1 LKLAPGLILITDRK
15 RSRRPLVEVC
25 GAAVRAGFA
34 AVMLREKD
42 LEAREL
48 LALAE
53 PLAQVCHS
61 LKKALI
67 INGRLDVVLA
77 VPGAGAH
84 VGRDG
89 VPVADARRILGPGRL
104 LGYSAHEI
112 AEAREALDAGADY
125 VTVSPIF
132 PSFSKPGVRPRG
144 LSFLRSA
151 VQGLAPRPVVALGG
165 MDPDRLPQVKTCG
178 AHCAAVL
185 GAVMQ
190 AEDPKRV
197 AADLVAVWTGGAG
210 RE

>member
-1 LKLAPGLILITDRK
+1 LKLAPGLILITDRA

-25 GAAVRAGFA
+25 GAALRAGFS

-42 LEAREL
+42 LEGREL

-53 PLAQVCHS
+53 PLAQVCTS
-61 LKKALI
+61 LKKILI
-67 INGRLDVVLA
+67 INGRLDVVLS

-84 VGRDG
+84 VGRQG
-89 VPVADARRILGPGRL
+89 IPVEDARRILGPGRI

-112 AEAREALDAGADY
+112 EEARDALDAGADY

-132 PSFSKPGVRPRG
+132 PSISKPGTRPRG
-144 LSFLRSA
+144 LSFLRQA
-151 VQGLAPRPVVALGG
+151 VQELSPRPVVGLGG
-165 MDPDRLPQVKTCG
+165 MDPDRLPQVKACG
-178 AHCAAVL
+178 AHGAAVL

-197 AADLVAVWTGGAG
+197 AADLVAVWRGDGP